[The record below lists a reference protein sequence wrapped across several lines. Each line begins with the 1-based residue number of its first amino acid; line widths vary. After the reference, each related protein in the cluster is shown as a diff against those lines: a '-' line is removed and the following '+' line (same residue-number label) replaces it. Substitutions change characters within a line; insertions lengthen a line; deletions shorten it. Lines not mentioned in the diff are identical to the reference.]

1 MLDPPPAGSTQK
13 PAEAMSGSNTT
24 PVDGT
29 VLPWG
34 PTTPTPEMLA
44 IAQRAEEVARRGY
57 DLAER
62 GGMYSARARFTESL
76 RIIAEALDGQRNTT
90 AHTKALAA
98 GLRALDEVDDFVP
111 RGGKLDG
118 DFNLTLIVD
127 AHRTPVLKAR
137 PLDGVTPLVAQRMY
151 LTYAQEQLAMA
162 GGDQAVASLAL
173 HGLAKIC
180 VSPVELHGPRV
191 QIAEA
196 KAVVYFQAA
205 MIIEPRNFMSANEL
219 GVLLARFGRP
229 QEARQAFEQA
239 VLCSNA
245 PTTWRN
251 LAMVNERLGDV
262 QKASICRER
271 AASAVALSQQAGTN
285 NGGSQYSVR
294 WVDQETF
301 AKSNTMVP
309 DLPTPATTADAKAA
323 SPVPA
328 TAAKPAA
335 KSSGWKWPW
344 Q

>member
-1 MLDPPPAGSTQK
+1 
-13 PAEAMSGSNTT
+13 
-24 PVDGT
+24 
-29 VLPWG
+29 
-34 PTTPTPEMLA
+34 LA
-44 IAQRAEEVARRGY
+44 
-57 DLAER
+57 
-62 GGMYSARARFTESL
+62 
-76 RIIAEALDGQRNTT
+76 
-90 AHTKALAA
+90 
-98 GLRALDEVDDFVP
+98 
-111 RGGKLDG
+111 
-118 DFNLTLIVD
+118 LIVD
-127 AHRTPVLKAR
+127 AHRTPVLKNR
-137 PLDGVTPLVAQRMY
+137 PLDDITLLVAQRAY

-180 VSPVELHGPRV
+180 ISPAELHGPRTRV
-191 QIAEA
+191 AEA
-196 KAVVYFQAA
+196 KAVVYFQSA

-245 PTTWRN
+245 PVSWRN
-251 LAMVNERLGDV
+251 LAMMNERLGDM

-271 AASAVALSQQAGTN
+271 ATQAVAQSKQSGTN

-294 WVDQETF
+294 WVDPETF
-301 AKSNTMVP
+301 AKSNTMMPDVP
-309 DLPTPATTADAKAA
+309 PPATTAEGKAA
-323 SPVPA
+323 TPTPA